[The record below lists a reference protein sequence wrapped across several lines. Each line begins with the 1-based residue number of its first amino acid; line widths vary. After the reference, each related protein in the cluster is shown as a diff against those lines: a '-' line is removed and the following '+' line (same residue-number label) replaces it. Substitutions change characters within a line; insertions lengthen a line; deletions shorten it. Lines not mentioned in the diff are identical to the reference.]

1 MQQHMGQLEEEVK
14 MAKEQLYVTEKERD
28 RALDELK
35 EMKRLAEEANIRL
48 SDALSTKKV
57 THIQRELKSVQDSLS
72 IASQELN
79 IKEKNINYLKLELEK
94 AKQLKL
100 KLAQRDA
107 SLDKF
112 KGEFSSLETSE
123 ANTIALLSG
132 SKIRIQELEEEVKKG
147 KELEKKT
154 FDSLVVQ
161 TKQLEQNKILHEESK
176 LEIAS
181 LREQVE
187 ILNGSSRQNNA
198 SRSVPEDNLSMKKA
212 LESLK
217 SELLLAKENLAHAQE
232 GERFALSKAKS
243 LIQEMDLL
251 KNELMLVTEAEEN
264 GKKAMDDLAVAL
276 KEVATEANQVKEKL
290 SVTQAELEYTK
301 GEAENLKVRLKSV
314 EDKHK
319 ELLDESRKE
328 ADRFKNTSERLRL
341 EAEETLL
348 AYNGKETGFVDCIK
362 RAEEERFAA
371 QEENNRLLE
380 LLTAAENKTM
390 VSKEENQKLRDIL
403 KQALNEANVA
413 KEAAAIARAENSQL
427 KDSLAEKEDA
437 LNFLTRENENLKAN
451 EAASFENIKE
461 MKRLISE
468 TLTTEF
474 KKEDKDKSSTKE
486 SKKEDKELGRKFK
499 TQNSMDKEHKDGNI
513 QSKAIGFNVKEV
525 KLHNKHKDV
534 NEDPENDE
542 GLRGSIFD
550 IVTTP
555 NSSAAHHGI
564 KSSSVFTGD
573 REKLHSE
580 DFDHLNA
587 TSFDSRK
594 KRALLRR
601 FGDLIRRNLHRK
613 EPLSE

>member
-1 MQQHMGQLEEEVK
+1 MGQLEEEVK

-100 KLAQRDA
+100 KLGQRDA

-123 ANTIALLSG
+123 ANTIALSSG

-161 TKQLEQNKILHEESK
+161 TKQLEQNKILLEESK

-217 SELLLAKENLAHAQE
+217 SELLLAKENLAHAQG
-232 GERFALSKAKS
+232 GERLALSKAKS

-301 GEAENLKVRLKSV
+301 GEAENLKVLLKSV

-371 QEENNRLLE
+371 HEENNRLLE

-437 LNFLTRENENLKAN
+437 LNFLTRENENLRAN

-542 GLRGSIFD
+542 GLGGSIFD

-573 REKLHSE
+573 REKVHSE
-580 DFDHLNA
+580 KFDHLDA